1 MSLTY
6 ATDLFDESTVAS
18 FAERVRDESSP
29 QLVQRIRTVRG
40 WQISTYLLL
49 LTAQQTYSSPVPL
62 SPSDG
67 VCNQILGGDLFD
79 VIRLSS

>member
-40 WQISTYLLL
+40 WQISTYL
-49 LTAQQTYSSPVPL
+49 AA
-62 SPSDG
+62 SDRAANVFESG
-67 VCNQILGGDLFD
+67 STEPQ
-79 VIRLSS
+79 